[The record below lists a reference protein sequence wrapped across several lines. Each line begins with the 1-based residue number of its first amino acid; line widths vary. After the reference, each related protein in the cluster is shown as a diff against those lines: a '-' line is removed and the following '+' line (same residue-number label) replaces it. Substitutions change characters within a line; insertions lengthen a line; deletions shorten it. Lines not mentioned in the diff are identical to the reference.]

1 MFTGIVT
8 DIGRVASIRAD
19 GDTVLTIET
28 AFAPEEIALGAS
40 IACSGVCLTV
50 TEKGQDGGHNWFRVA
65 ASAET
70 LSKTTLAGW
79 RVGSRINLERALRL
93 GDELG
98 GHLML
103 GHVDGIAR
111 LVTVTPEGDSHRL
124 VLQAPAD
131 LARYV
136 APKGSVCLDG
146 ISLTVNAVE
155 DMPDGVARFG
165 INIVGHTWTHT
176 TLADRRPGDG
186 LNMEIDV
193 LARYVARLSARD

>member
-8 DIGRVASIRAD
+8 DIGRVADLRVE

-28 AFAPEEIALGAS
+28 AYAPDSIDLGAS

-50 TEKGQDGGHNWFRVA
+50 TEKGQGEGGNWFRVA

-70 LSKTTLAGW
+70 LSKTTLSGW
-79 RVGSRINLERALRL
+79 QVGSRINLERALRL

-111 LVTVTPEGDSHRL
+111 LVSVTPEGDSHRL
-124 VLQAPAD
+124 VVQAPAD

-155 DMPDGVARFG
+155 DRPDGTAHFG

-193 LARYVARLSARD
+193 LARYVARLTARD

>member
-8 DIGRVASIRAD
+8 DIGRVADLRVE

-28 AFAPEEIALGAS
+28 AYAPDSIDLGAS

-50 TEKGQDGGHNWFRVA
+50 TERGANEGGNWFRVA

-70 LSKTTLAGW
+70 LSKTTLSGW
-79 RVGSRINLERALRL
+79 QVGSRINLERALRL

-111 LVTVTPEGDSHRL
+111 LVSVTPEGDSHRL
-124 VLQAPAD
+124 VVEAPAD

-155 DMPDGVARFG
+155 DRPDGTAHFG

-193 LARYVARLSARD
+193 LARYVARLTARD

>member
-8 DIGRVASIRAD
+8 DIGDVADVRAE
-19 GDTVLTIET
+19 GDTVLTIRT
-28 AFAPEEIALGAS
+28 AYAPESIALGAS

-50 TEKGQDGGHNWFRVA
+50 TEKGQDRGTNWFRVA

-70 LSKTTLAGW
+70 LSRTTLGGW
-79 RVGSRINLERALRL
+79 RAGTRINLERALRV

-111 LVTVTPEGDSHRL
+111 LVSVTPEGDSHRL
-124 VLQAPAD
+124 VVQAPAD

-136 APKGSVCLDG
+136 AAKGSVCLDG

-155 DMPDGVARFG
+155 DRPDGTAHFG

>member
-8 DIGRVASIRAD
+8 DIGRIADIRTD

-28 AFAPEEIALGAS
+28 AYAHEGIALGAS

-50 TEKGQDGGHNWFRVA
+50 TEKGQGNGTSWFRVA

-70 LSKTTLAGW
+70 LSKTTLGGW

-111 LVTVTPEGDSHRL
+111 LVSVMPEGDSHRL

-155 DMPDGVARFG
+155 DLPEGVTRFG

>member
-8 DIGRVASIRAD
+8 DIGRVADLRVE

-28 AFAPEEIALGAS
+28 AYAPETIDLGAS

-50 TEKGQDGGHNWFRVA
+50 TEKGGNWFRVA

-79 RVGSRINLERALRL
+79 QVGTRINLERALRL

-111 LVTVTPEGDSHRL
+111 LVLVTPEGDSHRL
-124 VLQAPAD
+124 VVQAPAD

-155 DMPDGVARFG
+155 DRPDGTAHFG

-193 LARYVARLSARD
+193 LARYVARLTARD

>member
-50 TEKGQDGGHNWFRVA
+50 TEKGQDGGRNWFRVA

>member
-8 DIGRVASIRAD
+8 DIGRVAAIRMD
-19 GDTVLTIET
+19 GDTVLSIET
-28 AFAPEEIALGAS
+28 AYAPEGIDLGAS

-50 TEKGQDGGHNWFRVA
+50 TEKGQEKGVNWFRVA

-70 LSKTTLAGW
+70 LSKTSLGGW

-111 LVTVTPEGDSHRL
+111 LVSVTPEGDSHRL

-155 DMPDGVARFG
+155 DRPDGTADFG

-193 LARYVARLSARD
+193 LARYVARLTARD